1 MATAAGGNVAR
12 QQVQERR
19 AGSEPPP
26 TKHVVTVSMHPDST
40 VRPSGS
46 RNPSTASVARTLPAS
61 GSSRASSNV
70 AHANRGG
77 VSGDVP
83 HGGKPLH
90 ARHVA
95 TSMSHPELRSQSN
108 PPVGVTKNQSTNSAT
123 RTSSAVVASGSSR
136 PTHRVPQSNR
146 GASGNSAHD
155 SGATPRKHI
164 TVVSSHAESNTRPPV
179 GSRRS
184 QSTTTGASRTLP
196 SNGSSRPTHSAAQA
210 NQGSGHTGGRPASSQ
225 TASSSGIVSGSA
237 QSSNSAVS
245 GNARHANNHATSNR
259 DVSGN
264 RQLNVTAVAVNGTAD
279 GVAGNSAP
287 ANNATTVAN
296 PSVSGNGVP
305 AENAA
310 SVTNVALSEN
320 STPADSVVT
329 VTGVGVSGRH
339 ADNVTTGSNRDNVT
353 GNSRPANDNGA
364 ASTLQN
370 EAQIQQ
376 AAVRDNTRT
385 HPRPVSN
392 VSDIMI
398 NISDVRQLVDP
409 SRRGQLDALSSQGH
423 ENILM
428 RPETLQALQGMQ
440 PPMAIDGNNEAL
452 PDILN
457 SHLLPPYAV
466 RPNQHRSARQ
476 GANARPQPSS
486 RSRTRGSRTHRHRQ
500 PPQTTH
506 VDDEGKTCCGC
517 FCCLHCVTVVTQFRW
532 VLLSLAMLGVICIVT
547 GIILGAIHMSVS
559 TSFLTLSLMFIGE

>member
-26 TKHVVTVSMHPDST
+26 TKHVVTVSTHPDSN

-46 RNPSTASVARTLPAS
+46 RNPPTAGAARTLPVPGSNRPSNS
-61 GSSRASSNV
+61 GAQT
-70 AHANRGG
+70 NRN
-77 VSGDVP
+77 
-83 HGGKPLH
+83 GGKPLQ
-90 ARHVA
+90 ARHVP
-95 TSMSHPELRSQSN
+95 TSMSHPELRSQAAA
-108 PPVGVTKNQSTNSAT
+108 PVGIAKNQSTNSAA
-123 RTSSAVVASGSSR
+123 RTSSVASGSNR
-136 PTHRVPQSNR
+136 PTNRVPQSNL

-164 TVVSSHAESNTRPPV
+164 TVVSSHSESNTRPPV
-179 GSRRS
+179 SSRRN
-184 QSTTTGASRTLP
+184 QSTATGASRTLP
-196 SNGSSRPTHSAAQA
+196 SNGANRPVNSAAQA
-210 NQGSGHTGGRPASSQ
+210 SGHTGGRPASNQ
-225 TASSSGIVSGSA
+225 TASSRGAASGSA
-237 QSSNSAVS
+237 QTTNNAGP
-245 GNARHANNHATSNR
+245 GNARHANNPATSNR
-259 DVSGN
+259 DVSVN
-264 RQLNVTAVAVNGTAD
+264 RQLNVTAVSVNGAAD
-279 GVAGNSAP
+279 SVAGNVAP
-287 ANNATTVAN
+287 ANNATTVTN
-296 PSVSGNGVP
+296 LSVSGNGVP
-305 AENAA
+305 AENAV
-310 SVTNVALSEN
+310 SVTNVALSED
-320 STPADSVVT
+320 SAPADSVVT

-339 ADNVTTGSNRDNVT
+339 ANNTTDSNRDSVT
-353 GNSRPANDNGA
+353 GNTRPATDNGA
-364 ASTLQN
+364 APTPQN
-370 EAQIQQ
+370 EAQAQP
-376 AAVRDNTRT
+376 AVAVRAERDNTRGTT

-440 PPMAIDGNNEAL
+440 LAIDGNNEAL

-476 GANARPQPSS
+476 GATNARPQAS
-486 RSRTRGSRTHRHRQ
+486 RPRARGGRAHRHRQ
-500 PPQTTH
+500 PAQTTH
-506 VDDEGKTCCGC
+506 VDDDGKTCCGC
-517 FCCLHCVTVVTQFRW
+517 FCCLHCITVVTQFRW

-559 TSFLTLSLMFIGE
+559 TSFLTLSLMFIGECNKKYIA